1 MYNVMELNSVLPVLD
16 SLPSSCHAAE
26 CSVTG
31 FIIYLLL
38 ASSLPQLLC
47 TALHPLLPLLAPCY
61 PHALL
66 ALLLAGS
73 YQASLSLGGWRTTS
87 TGGPGGRL
95 TSNSLQCQQG
105 GAGDLYWIP
114 WHICCEHCDW
124 EMASEA
130 KVGAHVFAVLDSD
143 DFFSSCHALPLPT
156 VDSPSQ
162 LSNRRSLTAFLPTF
176 LQLVLLDAA
185 LWILTSYSG
194 QISRRFVNLPYILWI
209 VRYTEYIASLQIPH
223 VVVL

>member
-73 YQASLSLGGWRTTS
+73 YQASLSLGGLEDYLHW
-87 TGGPGGRL
+87 GPR
-95 TSNSLQCQQG
+95 
-105 GAGDLYWIP
+105 GDGSRPTLFSANREGLVTCIGYLGIYAASIAIGKWLLKP
-114 WHICCEHCDW
+114 RW
-124 EMASEA
+124 ELM
-130 KVGAHVFAVLDSD
+130 
-143 DFFSSCHALPLPT
+143 C
-156 VDSPSQ
+156 
-162 LSNRRSLTAFLPTF
+162 
-176 LQLVLLDAA
+176 
-185 LWILTSYSG
+185 
-194 QISRRFVNLPYILWI
+194 LPYWTLMISSLLATPSRCLPWI
-209 VRYTEYIASLQIPH
+209 RPLNYLTDVP
-223 VVVL
+223 